1 MKVFFI
7 LIFMYSLVFSA
18 VDINH
23 ADVKEL
29 ATLKGIGIKKATRIV
44 KYREKHGCF
53 KNLKEFK
60 KVKGVKKKTIKKNKE
75 NIIIG
80 ECKSTGNK

>member
-1 MKVFFI
+1 MK
-7 LIFMYSLVFSA
+7 IFVLLVLAFGLLFAA

-23 ADVKEL
+23 AGVKEL
-29 ATLKGIGIKKATRIV
+29 ATLKGIGVKKAKRIIA
-44 KYREKHGCF
+44 YREKHGCF

-80 ECKSTGNK
+80 ECKVQKGK